1 MLPTDTALRFPL
13 LCRAWGE
20 SELPSV
26 RIVNTPAEIREFLV
40 AEWLGEE
47 GEKLDEVMQLLNDPE
62 GWEGETRDMFSLKF
76 EIGGVSLER
85 VHASGAAS
93 PDGKVSRQLEEALLE
108 NSALREGRSN
118 MVSVLKTLADK
129 TDDLIVHLKHSGRL
143 APCFNLPA
151 LTSAR
156 AALAEAGTQAHS
168 PQLRT

>member
-20 SELPSV
+20 AELPSV

-47 GEKLDEVMQLLNDPE
+47 GEELDEIMLLLNAPE

-85 VHASGAAS
+85 VHASGAAR
-93 PDGKVSRQLEEALLE
+93 PDDKVVRQLEEALLE
-108 NSALREGRSN
+108 NVALKEGRSN
-118 MVSVLKTLADK
+118 LVGLLKTLADK
-129 TDDLIVHLKHSGRL
+129 TDDLIVHLKRSGRL

-156 AALAEAGTQAHS
+156 TALADTGT
-168 PQLRT
+168 